1 MINVK
6 LYKNTLI
13 ISIIVFCVCI
23 ALSIVFEFTC
33 ISKFQVVSFLSDYM
47 IGIACSIIV
56 VIITTFLQFKYE
68 QRKLLNSILSDVQFF
83 FFDYLL
89 IVISLDPS
97 EETPDK
103 LWEYYYDKIYNGIRN
118 ISSQLLNIEWLT
130 KKKTITAG
138 NLEKAVLHVMMDIAK
153 CSGKTKKDGLI
164 SVLDQTWLNEIKDNS
179 LALAESNQYAVKQI
193 TNNYDRLHEKLKELK
208 H

>member
-1 MINVK
+1 MK

-33 ISKFQVVSFLSDYM
+33 ISKFQVVSLLSDYM

-153 CSGKTKKDGLI
+153 CSGKTKKDSLI

-193 TNNYDRLHEKLKELK
+193 TNNYDRLHKKLKELK

>member
-1 MINVK
+1 MK

-153 CSGKTKKDGLI
+153 CSGKTKKDSLI

>member
-1 MINVK
+1 MK

>member
-33 ISKFQVVSFLSDYM
+33 ISKFQVVSLLSDYM

-153 CSGKTKKDGLI
+153 CSGKTKKDSLI

-193 TNNYDRLHEKLKELK
+193 TNNYDRLHKKLKELK